1 MHFFFFIFDM
11 CKRSRYLNFLCQVA
25 LHKEHN
31 QFHSCLPCAA
41 TRTRIRFP
49 IFLETKQSKKA
60 ESLYKKCDICL
71 VCPFLQYQFRW
82 LLYEGSPDIF
92 SSCPLRAVVFKDR
105 VVRCS
110 TQREWGLSEREA
122 SFLHPGS
129 KSFLW
134 FKICSSS
141 TLLRTFRWTV
151 AITVF
156 VAQCGVLN
164 LNLFGLSLALEWSC
178 CLFLQNHWASVSSP
192 SRVLN

>member
-1 MHFFFFIFDM
+1 MKGQGINNRNARWKCGHNCSCRCYKVQTAGWAFTLSRL
-11 CKRSRYLNFLCQVA
+11 RSLS
-25 LHKEHN
+25 H
-31 QFHSCLPCAA
+31 LPHAPGSGA
-41 TRTRIRFP
+41 SSF
-49 IFLETKQSKKA
+49 
-60 ESLYKKCDICL
+60 

-82 LLYEGSPDIF
+82 LLYEGSPDVF

-134 FKICSSS
+134 FKIWSSS